1 MKKISGFRYN
11 RTTLQSRTVT
21 LIIAFFLFSQGSDT
35 FPGAGFGRR
44 STVGRNGKIINSY
57 LRRS

>member
-1 MKKISGFRYN
+1 MSGFKYN
-11 RTTLQSRTVT
+11 RTTLKSRTVT
-21 LIIAFFLFSQGSDT
+21 LFIAFFLFSQGGDT

>member
-1 MKKISGFRYN
+1 MSGFKYN
-11 RTTLQSRTVT
+11 RTTLQSRTVR
-21 LIIAFFLFSQGSDT
+21 LFIAFFLFSQGGDT

>member
-1 MKKISGFRYN
+1 MSGFKYN

-21 LIIAFFLFSQGSDT
+21 LFIAFSSFSQGGDT

>member
-1 MKKISGFRYN
+1 MSGFKYN
-11 RTTLQSRTVT
+11 RTTLKSRTVT
-21 LIIAFFLFSQGSDT
+21 LFIAFSLFSQGGDT

>member
-1 MKKISGFRYN
+1 MSGFKYN
-11 RTTLQSRTVT
+11 RMTLKSRTVT
-21 LIIAFFLFSQGSDT
+21 LFIAFFLFSQGGDT

-57 LRRS
+57 LRRSLF